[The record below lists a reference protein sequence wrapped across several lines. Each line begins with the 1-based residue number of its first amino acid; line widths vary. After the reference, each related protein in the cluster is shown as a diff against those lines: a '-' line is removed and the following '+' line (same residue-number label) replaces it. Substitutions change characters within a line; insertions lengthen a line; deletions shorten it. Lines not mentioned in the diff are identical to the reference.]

1 MTLAAGTLNRR
12 ILIERKQVTEDPLG
26 GEIVQWVPLAGDG
39 MLWANIRF
47 LNGTETVK
55 SDTRTATAKASI
67 RIRYRED
74 IEPTCRVKHRGVI
87 FEILAVLP
95 DLQGREFVDLAVET
109 GATNG

>member
-1 MTLAAGTLNRR
+1 MQAGSLNRR

-55 SDTRTATAKASI
+55 LDTQIGTARASI
-67 RIRYRED
+67 RLRFRED
-74 IEPTCRVKHRGVI
+74 IDPTCRVTHRGTV
-87 FEILAVLP
+87 FEIKSVLP
-95 DLQGREFVDLAVET
+95 DLQGGEYVDLAVES
-109 GATNG
+109 GASNG